1 MAPIEPEN
9 MLADCKE
16 VNLCLESY
24 FQLPVEH
31 NPLRDG
37 HNTLLR
43 LIESG
48 ELCFHGIICIRHD
61 RVIFVAR
68 IEE

>member
-1 MAPIEPEN
+1 
-9 MLADCKE
+9 MLADYTE
-16 VNLCLESY
+16 INICLKSY
-24 FQLPVEH
+24 SQLPVEH

-48 ELCFHGIICIRHD
+48 ELRLHGIICIRHD

-68 IEE
+68 TEE